1 MNNILNLYDIE
12 LKRIYKWYLA
22 LLSILL
28 VGNIGTVVR
37 HIRNIIIRVASDT
50 KSKESLSLMKLQQSK
65 KYLYEIH
72 ILNIYESTT
81 MLLGLAV
88 LICLAYALIIWY
100 RDFVGKNKT
109 AYTLFMLPNNKFNV
123 YIAKAIT
130 VVVMIFGIMLMQML
144 SWSIDILILKTV
156 TNIPMQ
162 EIFNV
167 AKYSTGEFGR
177 FTLIQ
182 LYPIDFIMVNIIG
195 VILAVIVIFTAVMI
209 QKSFKIKTV
218 GIALGIVYVFASIN
232 IFARIGSEN
241 QFSDKL
247 LIGHVIYFIGLFIV
261 SVGLSYTLL
270 NKKVYI

>member
-28 VGNIGTVVR
+28 VGNIGVVTK

-50 KSKESLSLMKLQQSK
+50 KSKESLALMKLQQAK
-65 KYLYEIH
+65 KYLYEMH
-72 ILNIYESTT
+72 IYNIYESTT
-81 MLLGLAV
+81 LLLGLAV
-88 LICLAYALIIWY
+88 LICLVYALIIWY

-130 VVVMIFGIMLMQML
+130 IVVMIFGVMLMQMVF
-144 SWSIDILILKTV
+144 WAMDILILKTV
-156 TNIPMQ
+156 TNAPMK
-162 EIFNV
+162 EIFDLANNMNG
-167 AKYSTGEFGR
+167 AIR
-177 FTLIQ
+177 NLTLIQ
-182 LYPIDFIMVNIIG
+182 PYLIDFIMIDIIG
-195 VILAVIVIFTAVMI
+195 VILAVLVIFTAVMI

-218 GIALGIVYVFASIN
+218 GIALGIIYVYASIT
-232 IFARIGSEN
+232 IFARIGGMTP
-241 QFSDKL
+241 FSDKN
-247 LIGHVIYFIGLFIV
+247 LIGHIIYFIGLFIV

>member
-28 VGNIGTVVR
+28 VGNIGTVAR

-50 KSKESLSLMKLQQSK
+50 KSKESLSLMRLQQAK
-65 KYLYEIH
+65 KYLYETH
-72 ILNIYESTT
+72 IYNIYESTT
-81 MLLGLAV
+81 LLLGLAV
-88 LICLAYALIIWY
+88 LICLVYALIIWY

-130 VVVMIFGIMLMQML
+130 VVVMIFGVMLMQMVF
-144 SWSIDILILKTV
+144 WSMDILILKIV
-156 TNIPMQ
+156 TNVPMK
-162 EIFNV
+162 EIFALANNMNG
-167 AKYSTGEFGR
+167 AIR
-177 FTLIQ
+177 NLTLIQ
-182 LYPIDFIMVNIIG
+182 PYLIDFIMINIIG
-195 VILAVIVIFTAVMI
+195 VILAVLVIFTAVMI

-218 GIALGIVYVFASIN
+218 GIALGIIYVYASIV
-232 IFARIGSEN
+232 IFSYIGSITP
-241 QFSDKL
+241 FSDRN
-247 LIGHVIYFIGLFIV
+247 LIGHIIYFIGLFVV

>member
-28 VGNIGTVVR
+28 VGNIGTVAR

-65 KYLYEIH
+65 KYLYETH

-88 LICLAYALIIWY
+88 LICLVYALIIWY

-109 AYTLFMLPNNKFNV
+109 GYTLFMLPNNKFNV

-130 VVVMIFGIMLMQML
+130 IVVMIFGVMLMQMVF
-144 SWSIDILILKTV
+144 WGTDILILKIV
-156 TNIPMQ
+156 TNIPIQ

-182 LYPIDFIMVNIIG
+182 LYQIDFIMVNIIG
-195 VILAVIVIFTAVMI
+195 VILAVLVIFTAVMI

-218 GIALGIVYVFASIN
+218 GIALGIIYVYASIV
-232 IFARIGSEN
+232 IFSYIGSITP
-241 QFSDKL
+241 FSDRN
-247 LIGHVIYFIGLFIV
+247 LIGHIIYFIGLFIV

>member
-28 VGNIGTVVR
+28 VGNIGVVTK

-65 KYLYEIH
+65 KYLYETH

-88 LICLAYALIIWY
+88 LICLVYALIIWY
-100 RDFVGKNKT
+100 RDFVGKSKT
-109 AYTLFMLPNNKFNV
+109 GYTLFMLPNNKFNV

-130 VVVMIFGIMLMQML
+130 IVVMIFGVMLMQMVF
-144 SWSIDILILKTV
+144 WGTDILILKIV
-156 TNIPMQ
+156 TNIPIQ

-182 LYPIDFIMVNIIG
+182 LYQIDFIMVNIIG
-195 VILAVIVIFTAVMI
+195 VILAVLVIFTAVMI

-218 GIALGIVYVFASIN
+218 GIALGIIYVYASIV
-232 IFARIGSEN
+232 IFSYIGSITP
-241 QFSDKL
+241 FSDRN
-247 LIGHVIYFIGLFIV
+247 LIGHIIYFIGLFIV

>member
-28 VGNIGTVVR
+28 VGNIGTVAR

-50 KSKESLSLMKLQQSK
+50 KSKESLSLMRLQQAK
-65 KYLYEIH
+65 KYLYETH
-72 ILNIYESTT
+72 IYNIYESTT
-81 MLLGLAV
+81 LLLGLAV
-88 LICLAYALIIWY
+88 LICLVYALIIWY

-130 VVVMIFGIMLMQML
+130 VVVMIFGVMLMQMVF
-144 SWSIDILILKTV
+144 WAMDILILKIV
-156 TNIPMQ
+156 TNVAMK
-162 EIFNV
+162 EIFALANNMNG
-167 AKYSTGEFGR
+167 AIR
-177 FTLIQ
+177 NLTLIQ
-182 LYPIDFIMVNIIG
+182 PYLIDFIMINIIG
-195 VILAVIVIFTAVMI
+195 VILAVLVIFTAVMI

-218 GIALGIVYVFASIN
+218 GIALGIIYVYASIV
-232 IFARIGSEN
+232 IFSYIGSITP
-241 QFSDKL
+241 FSDRN
-247 LIGHVIYFIGLFIV
+247 LIGHIIYFIGLFVV

>member
-28 VGNIGTVVR
+28 VGNIGTVAR

-50 KSKESLSLMKLQQSK
+50 KSKESLSLMRLQQAK
-65 KYLYEIH
+65 KYLYETH
-72 ILNIYESTT
+72 IYNIYESTT
-81 MLLGLAV
+81 LLLGLAV
-88 LICLAYALIIWY
+88 LICLVYALIIWY

-130 VVVMIFGIMLMQML
+130 VVVMIFGVMLMQMVF
-144 SWSIDILILKTV
+144 WAMDILILKIV
-156 TNIPMQ
+156 TNVPMK
-162 EIFNV
+162 EIFALANNMNG
-167 AKYSTGEFGR
+167 AIR
-177 FTLIQ
+177 NLTLIQ
-182 LYPIDFIMVNIIG
+182 PYLIDFIMINIIG
-195 VILAVIVIFTAVMI
+195 VILAVLVIFTAVMI

-218 GIALGIVYVFASIN
+218 GIALGIIYVYASIV
-232 IFARIGSEN
+232 IFSYIGSITP
-241 QFSDKL
+241 FSDRN
-247 LIGHVIYFIGLFIV
+247 LIGHIIYFIGLFVV

>member
-65 KYLYEIH
+65 KYLYETH

-88 LICLAYALIIWY
+88 LICLVYALIIWY

-130 VVVMIFGIMLMQML
+130 IVVMIFGVMLMQMVF
-144 SWSIDILILKTV
+144 WGTDILILKIV
-156 TNIPMQ
+156 TNIPIQ

-182 LYPIDFIMVNIIG
+182 LYQIDFIMVNIIG
-195 VILAVIVIFTAVMI
+195 VILAVLVIFTAVMI

-218 GIALGIVYVFASIN
+218 GIALGIIYVYASIV
-232 IFARIGSEN
+232 IFSYIGSITP
-241 QFSDKL
+241 FSDRN
-247 LIGHVIYFIGLFIV
+247 LIGHIIYFIGLFIV

>member
-28 VGNIGTVVR
+28 VGNIGVVTK

-65 KYLYEIH
+65 KYLYETH

-81 MLLGLAV
+81 LLLGLAV
-88 LICLAYALIIWY
+88 LICLVYALIIWY

-130 VVVMIFGIMLMQML
+130 VVVMIFGVMLMQMVF
-144 SWSIDILILKTV
+144 WGVDILILKIV
-156 TNIPMQ
+156 TNIPMK
-162 EIFNV
+162 EIFNL
-167 AKYSTGEFGR
+167 ANNMNGAIR
-177 FTLIQ
+177 NLTLIQ
-182 LYPIDFIMVNIIG
+182 PYLIDFIMIDIIG
-195 VILAVIVIFTAVMI
+195 VILAVLVIFTAVMI

-218 GIALGIVYVFASIN
+218 GIALGIIYVYASIV
-232 IFARIGSEN
+232 IFSYIGSITP
-241 QFSDKL
+241 FSDRN
-247 LIGHVIYFIGLFIV
+247 LIGHIIYFIGLFIV

>member
-28 VGNIGTVVR
+28 VGNIGVVTK

-65 KYLYEIH
+65 KYLYETH

-81 MLLGLAV
+81 LLLGLAV
-88 LICLAYALIIWY
+88 LICLVYALIIWY

-130 VVVMIFGIMLMQML
+130 IVVMIFGVMLMQMVF
-144 SWSIDILILKTV
+144 WAMDILILKTV
-156 TNIPMQ
+156 TNVPMK
-162 EIFNV
+162 EIFDLANNMNG
-167 AKYSTGEFGR
+167 AIR
-177 FTLIQ
+177 NLTLIQ
-182 LYPIDFIMVNIIG
+182 PYLIDFIMIDIIG
-195 VILAVIVIFTAVMI
+195 VILAVLVIFTAVMI

-218 GIALGIVYVFASIN
+218 GIALGIIYVFASIT
-232 IFARIGSEN
+232 IFARIGGMSP
-241 QFSDKL
+241 FSDKN
-247 LIGHVIYFIGLFIV
+247 LIGHIIYFIGLFIV

>member
-28 VGNIGTVVR
+28 VGNIGTVAR

-50 KSKESLSLMKLQQSK
+50 KSKESLSLMRLQQAK
-65 KYLYEIH
+65 KYLYETH

-81 MLLGLAV
+81 LLLGLAV

-109 AYTLFMLPNNKFNV
+109 GYTLFMLPNNKFNV

-130 VVVMIFGIMLMQML
+130 IVVMIFGVMLMQML
-144 SWSIDILILKTV
+144 FWGVDILILKTA
-156 TNIPMQ
+156 TNIPIQ

-182 LYPIDFIMVNIIG
+182 LYQIDFIMVNIIG
-195 VILAVIVIFTAVMI
+195 VILAVLVIFTAVMI

-218 GIALGIVYVFASIN
+218 GIVLGIIYVYASIV
-232 IFARIGSEN
+232 IFSYIGSITP
-241 QFSDKL
+241 FSDKNL
-247 LIGHVIYFIGLFIV
+247 MGHIIYFIGLFVV

>member
-28 VGNIGTVVR
+28 VGNIGTVAR

-65 KYLYEIH
+65 KYLYETH

-88 LICLAYALIIWY
+88 LICLVYALIIWY

-109 AYTLFMLPNNKFNV
+109 GYTLFMLPNNKFNV

-130 VVVMIFGIMLMQML
+130 IVVMIFGVMLMQMVF
-144 SWSIDILILKTV
+144 WGADILILKIV
-156 TNIPMQ
+156 TNIPIQ

-182 LYPIDFIMVNIIG
+182 LYQIDFIMVNIIG
-195 VILAVIVIFTAVMI
+195 VILAVLVIFTAVMI

-218 GIALGIVYVFASIN
+218 GIALGIIYVYASIV
-232 IFARIGSEN
+232 IFSYIGSITP
-241 QFSDKL
+241 FSDRN
-247 LIGHVIYFIGLFIV
+247 LIGHIIYFIGLFIV

>member
-28 VGNIGTVVR
+28 VGNIGTVAR

-50 KSKESLSLMKLQQSK
+50 KSKESLSLMRLQQAK

>member
-28 VGNIGTVVR
+28 VGNIGTVAR

-50 KSKESLSLMKLQQSK
+50 KSKESLSLMRLQQAK
-65 KYLYEIH
+65 KYLYETH
-72 ILNIYESTT
+72 IYNIYESTT
-81 MLLGLAV
+81 LLLGLAV
-88 LICLAYALIIWY
+88 LICLVYALIIWY

-130 VVVMIFGIMLMQML
+130 VVVMIFGVMLMQMVF
-144 SWSIDILILKTV
+144 WAMDILILKIV
-156 TNIPMQ
+156 TNVPMK
-162 EIFNV
+162 EIFALANNMNG
-167 AKYSTGEFGR
+167 AIR
-177 FTLIQ
+177 NLTLIQ
-182 LYPIDFIMVNIIG
+182 PYLIDFIMINIIG
-195 VILAVIVIFTAVMI
+195 VILAVLVIFTAVMI

-218 GIALGIVYVFASIN
+218 GIVLGIIYVYASIV
-232 IFARIGSEN
+232 IFSYIGSITP
-241 QFSDKL
+241 FSDRN
-247 LIGHVIYFIGLFIV
+247 LIGHIIYFIGLFVV

>member
-28 VGNIGTVVR
+28 VGNIGTVIK
-37 HIRNIIIRVASDT
+37 HIRNIIITVASDT
-50 KSKESLSLMKLQQSK
+50 KSKESLSLMKLQQAK
-65 KYLYEIH
+65 KYLYEGR
-72 ILNIYESTT
+72 ILNMYESTVI
-81 MLLGLAV
+81 LLGLAV
-88 LICLAYALIIWY
+88 LICLVYALVIWY

-130 VVVMIFGIMLMQML
+130 VVVMIFGVMLTQML
-144 SWSIDILILKTV
+144 SWGVDILILKTV

-162 EIFNV
+162 ELIDF
-167 AKYSTGEFGR
+167 AKNMNGAIR
-177 FTLIQ
+177 NLTLIQ
-182 LYPIDFIMVNIIG
+182 PYLIDFIMINIIG
-195 VILAVIVIFTAVMI
+195 VILAVLVIFTAVMI
-209 QKSFKIKTV
+209 QKSFKIKIV
-218 GIALGIVYVFASIN
+218 GIALGIIYVFASIN
-232 IFARIGSEN
+232 IFGRIGIEN

>member
-12 LKRIYKWYLA
+12 LKRIYKWYLG

-28 VGNIGTVVR
+28 VGNIGTVAR

-50 KSKESLSLMKLQQSK
+50 KSKESLSLMRLQQAK
-65 KYLYEIH
+65 KYLYETH

-81 MLLGLAV
+81 LLLGLAV

-109 AYTLFMLPNNKFNV
+109 GYTLFMLPNNKFNV

-130 VVVMIFGIMLMQML
+130 IVVMIFGVMLMQML
-144 SWSIDILILKTV
+144 FWGVDILILKTL
-156 TNIPMQ
+156 TNVPMK
-162 EIFNV
+162 EIFSLANNMNGV
-167 AKYSTGEFGR
+167 IR
-177 FTLIQ
+177 NLTLIQ
-182 LYPIDFIMVNIIG
+182 PYLIDFIMINIIG
-195 VILAVIVIFTAVMI
+195 VILAVLVIFTAVMI

-218 GIALGIVYVFASIN
+218 GIALGIVYVFASII
-232 IFARIGSEN
+232 IFARIGGATP
-241 QFSDKL
+241 FSDKNL
-247 LIGHVIYFIGLFIV
+247 MGHIIYFIGLFVV

>member
-28 VGNIGTVVR
+28 VGNIGTVIK
-37 HIRNIIIRVASDT
+37 HIRNIIITVASDT
-50 KSKESLSLMKLQQSK
+50 KSKESLSLMKLQQAK
-65 KYLYEIH
+65 KYLYEGR
-72 ILNIYESTT
+72 ILNMYESTVI
-81 MLLGLAV
+81 LLGLAV
-88 LICLAYALIIWY
+88 LICLVYALVIWY

-130 VVVMIFGIMLMQML
+130 VVVMIFGVMLTQML
-144 SWSIDILILKTV
+144 SWGVDILILKTV

-162 EIFNV
+162 ELIDF
-167 AKYSTGEFGR
+167 AKNMNGAIR
-177 FTLIQ
+177 NLTLIQ
-182 LYPIDFIMVNIIG
+182 PYLIDFIMINIIG
-195 VILAVIVIFTAVMI
+195 VILAVLVIFTAVMI

-218 GIALGIVYVFASIN
+218 GIALGIIYVFASIN
-232 IFARIGSEN
+232 IFGRIGIEN

>member
-28 VGNIGTVVR
+28 VGNIGTVAR

-50 KSKESLSLMKLQQSK
+50 KSKESLSLMRLQQAK
-65 KYLYEIH
+65 KYLYETH
-72 ILNIYESTT
+72 IYNIYESTT
-81 MLLGLAV
+81 LLLGLAV
-88 LICLAYALIIWY
+88 LICLVYALIIWY

-130 VVVMIFGIMLMQML
+130 VVVMIFGVMLMQMVF
-144 SWSIDILILKTV
+144 WAMDILILKTV
-156 TNIPMQ
+156 TNVPMK
-162 EIFNV
+162 EIFALANNMNG
-167 AKYSTGEFGR
+167 AIR
-177 FTLIQ
+177 NLTLIQ
-182 LYPIDFIMVNIIG
+182 PYLIDFIMINIIG
-195 VILAVIVIFTAVMI
+195 VILAVLVIFTAVMI

-218 GIALGIVYVFASIN
+218 GIALGIIYVYASIV
-232 IFARIGSEN
+232 IFSYIGSITP
-241 QFSDKL
+241 FSDRN
-247 LIGHVIYFIGLFIV
+247 LIGHIIYFIGLFIV

>member
-28 VGNIGTVVR
+28 VGNIGTIAR
-37 HIRNIIIRVASDT
+37 HIRNIIIKVATDT
-50 KSKESLSLMKLQQSK
+50 KSKESLSLMKLQQAK
-65 KYLYEIH
+65 KYLYEMH
-72 ILNIYESTT
+72 IYNIYESTT
-81 MLLGLAV
+81 LLLGLAV
-88 LICLAYALIIWY
+88 LICLVYALIIWY

-109 AYTLFMLPNNKFNV
+109 GYTLFMLPNNKFNI

-130 VVVMIFGIMLMQML
+130 IVVMIFGVMLMQML
-144 SWSIDILILKTV
+144 FWGVDILILKIV
-156 TNIPMQ
+156 TNIPIQ

-167 AKYSTGEFGR
+167 AKHSTGEFGR

-182 LYPIDFIMVNIIG
+182 LYQIDFIMINIIG
-195 VILAVIVIFTAVMI
+195 VILAVLVIFTAVMI

-218 GIALGIVYVFASIN
+218 GIALGIIYVFASIN
-232 IFARIGSEN
+232 IFGRIGIQN

>member
-28 VGNIGTVVR
+28 VGNIGVVTK

-65 KYLYEIH
+65 KYLYETH

-88 LICLAYALIIWY
+88 LICLVYALIIWY

-109 AYTLFMLPNNKFNV
+109 GYTLFMLPNNKFNV

-130 VVVMIFGIMLMQML
+130 IVVMIFGVMLMQMVF
-144 SWSIDILILKTV
+144 WGTDILILKIV
-156 TNIPMQ
+156 TNIPIQ

-182 LYPIDFIMVNIIG
+182 LYQIDFIMVNIIG
-195 VILAVIVIFTAVMI
+195 VILAVLVIFTAVMI

-218 GIALGIVYVFASIN
+218 GIALGIIYVYASIV
-232 IFARIGSEN
+232 IFSYIGSITP
-241 QFSDKL
+241 FSDRN
-247 LIGHVIYFIGLFIV
+247 LIGHIIYFIGLFIV

>member
-28 VGNIGTVVR
+28 VGNIGTVAR

-50 KSKESLSLMKLQQSK
+50 KSKESLSLMRLQQAK

-109 AYTLFMLPNNKFNV
+109 GYTLFMLPNNKFNV

-130 VVVMIFGIMLMQML
+130 IVVMIFGVMLMQML
-144 SWSIDILILKTV
+144 FWGVDILILKTV
-156 TNIPMQ
+156 TNVPMK
-162 EIFNV
+162 EIFGLANNMNGV
-167 AKYSTGEFGR
+167 IR
-177 FTLIQ
+177 NLTLIQ
-182 LYPIDFIMVNIIG
+182 PYLIDFIMINIIG
-195 VILAVIVIFTAVMI
+195 VILAVLVIFTAVMI

-218 GIALGIVYVFASIN
+218 GIALGIIYVFASII
-232 IFARIGSEN
+232 IFARIGAATP
-241 QFSDKL
+241 FSDKNL
-247 LIGHVIYFIGLFIV
+247 MGHIIYFIGLFVV

>member
-28 VGNIGTVVR
+28 VGNIGTVAR

-50 KSKESLSLMKLQQSK
+50 KSKESLSLMRLQQAK

-130 VVVMIFGIMLMQML
+130 VVAMIFGIMLMQIL
-144 SWSIDILILKTV
+144 SWGIDILILKTV

>member
-28 VGNIGTVVR
+28 VGNIGTIAR

-50 KSKESLSLMKLQQSK
+50 KSKESLSLMRLQQAK
-65 KYLYEIH
+65 KYLYETH
-72 ILNIYESTT
+72 MLNIYESTT
-81 MLLGLAV
+81 LLLGLSV

-130 VVVMIFGIMLMQML
+130 VVVMIFGVMLMQMVF
-144 SWSIDILILKTV
+144 WAMDILILKTV
-156 TNIPMQ
+156 TNIPMK
-162 EIFNV
+162 EIFSLANNMNG
-167 AKYSTGEFGR
+167 AIR
-177 FTLIQ
+177 NLTLIQ
-182 LYPIDFIMVNIIG
+182 PYLIDFIMINIIG
-195 VILAVIVIFTAVMI
+195 VILAVLVIFTAVMI

-218 GIALGIVYVFASIN
+218 GIALGIIYVFASII
-232 IFARIGSEN
+232 IFARIGGMTP
-241 QFSDKL
+241 FSDKNL
-247 LIGHVIYFIGLFIV
+247 MGHIIYFIGLFVV

>member
-28 VGNIGTVVR
+28 VGNIGTVTR
-37 HIRNIIIRVASDT
+37 HIRNIIISVASDT
-50 KSKESLSLMKLQQSK
+50 KSKESLSLMRLQQAK
-65 KYLYEIH
+65 KYLYEGR
-72 ILNIYESTT
+72 ILNMYESTT

-130 VVVMIFGIMLMQML
+130 VVVMIFGVMLMQMVF
-144 SWSIDILILKTV
+144 WGIDILILKTT
-156 TNIPMQ
+156 TNIPIP

-182 LYPIDFIMVNIIG
+182 LYQIDFIMVNIIG
-195 VILAVIVIFTAVMI
+195 VILAVLVIFTAVMI
-209 QKSFKIKTV
+209 QKSFKIKTIGTV
-218 GIALGIVYVFASIN
+218 LGIIYVYASIV
-232 IFARIGSEN
+232 IFSYIGSITP
-241 QFSDKL
+241 FSDKNL
-247 LIGHVIYFIGLFIV
+247 MGHIIYFIGLFVV

>member
-28 VGNIGTVVR
+28 VGNIGVVTK

-65 KYLYEIH
+65 KYLYETH

-81 MLLGLAV
+81 LLLGLAV
-88 LICLAYALIIWY
+88 LICLVYALIIWY

-109 AYTLFMLPNNKFNV
+109 GYTLFMLPNNKFNV

-130 VVVMIFGIMLMQML
+130 IVVMIFGVMLMQMVF
-144 SWSIDILILKTV
+144 WGTDILILKIV
-156 TNIPMQ
+156 TNIPIQ

-182 LYPIDFIMVNIIG
+182 LYQIDFIMVNIIG
-195 VILAVIVIFTAVMI
+195 VILAVLVIFTAVMI

-218 GIALGIVYVFASIN
+218 GIALGIIYVYASIV
-232 IFARIGSEN
+232 IFSYIGSITP
-241 QFSDKL
+241 FSDRN
-247 LIGHVIYFIGLFIV
+247 LIGHIIYFIGLFIV